1 MLRRKGSGFASGET
15 HGAYR
20 ELPRPRGARLDK
32 SRVEDQLHE
41 GAALAEPNLALN
53 AAAPAAHEALS
64 PQGQTVA
71 PARLQFKIAPAR
83 RRFSALTGFFKSTT
97 CLSRMVDWPRQE
109 ARDIDTSCYDGFPAN
124 SLWLS
129 RFWHE
134 ADKIYPRPSPR
145 H

>member
-1 MLRRKGSGFASGET
+1 
-15 HGAYR
+15 
-20 ELPRPRGARLDK
+20 
-32 SRVEDQLHE
+32 
-41 GAALAEPNLALN
+41 LAEPNLALN